1 MYLTLRLDD
10 VTPEMNRVNWER
22 FRKMMDAH
30 GIRPL
35 LGVVPD
41 ARDEKLFSGGRK
53 ATEEERKAFFEE
65 LLALQKTGYSIAM
78 HGLTHVYTTKAGG
91 LFPLNRQSELA
102 GLPYERQREMI
113 AEGKRIL
120 SSYGIET
127 DLFMAPSHSFDVN
140 TLKALMDCGFTR
152 LTDGFGYVPY
162 RYLGMTFY
170 PISFLRRQSV
180 ERARRTQGTPPP
192 PQAVPLPL
200 EGEDGR
206 STTLVVHTDTL
217 TEKDFAAYE
226 EIFRTCKFLP
236 YDALFTRP
244 VRELSR
250 GMHCIHYLMAT
261 VKRLMR

>member
-10 VTPEMNRVNWER
+10 VTPEMNRLNWER

-78 HGLTHVYTTKAGG
+78 HGLTHVYTTKAAG

-102 GLPYERQREMI
+102 GLPYERQREII

-180 ERARRTQGTPPP
+180 ERARRMQETPPP
-192 PQAVPLPL
+192 PQAVPFPL

-226 EIFRTCKFLP
+226 EIFQTCRFLP